1 MMILSVFIG
10 DGCRH
15 SRKKLVHGHV
25 HFCSEV
31 IGEMNCKSH
40 ENVMGQNLKQ
50 KRTQKRTVNTL

>member
-1 MMILSVFIG
+1 MVILSVFIG

-31 IGEMNCKSH
+31 SGEMNCKSH
-40 ENVMGQNLKQ
+40 EDVVGQNLK
-50 KRTQKRTVNTL
+50 KN